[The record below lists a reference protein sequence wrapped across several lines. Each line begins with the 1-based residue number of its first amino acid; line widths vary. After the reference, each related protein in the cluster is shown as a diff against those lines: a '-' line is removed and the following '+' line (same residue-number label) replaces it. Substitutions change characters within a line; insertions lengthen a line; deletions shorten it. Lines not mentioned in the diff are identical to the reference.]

1 MELRISEL
9 AKQYPA
15 SGIRKMFDLAAG
27 YDDVIALTLGEPNF
41 ETPAYIKEAAKKAM
55 DAGETH
61 YTPNAGIPALR
72 QAVSDLY
79 KRRGLEYKPSE
90 ILIGAGAISM
100 LNLACT
106 AMLDIGDEV
115 LVPDP
120 GWANYVG
127 LMMQV
132 GAVPVPVRLKEE
144 NGFMYDVA
152 DLRAALTPK
161 TKVILLNSPSNPTG
175 GVASAENLRQLAD
188 FAKENDLYILTD
200 EIYRELL
207 WDDEPYTSIASFP
220 GMKERTVIVDGFSK
234 TYAMTGMRL
243 AWAAA
248 PEEVIVVMTK
258 LLENVLSSVNEG
270 VQWGGVAALNG
281 SQECVEE
288 MKRQYRRRREII
300 VGGLN
305 DMKGVSCLMPKGAFY
320 AFPNISHLGIPSR
333 EFAMRLLKEKHVVV
347 VPGTGFGEGG
357 EGFVRLRV
365 AEAELHAADGEVA
378 AVRTVPPQQ
387 LRHFAAGHFRGRSI
401 LQHKRR
407 HRKRRYG
414 NRKLKFR
421 LLHQSGRRSD
431 QQPQ

>member
-1 MELRISEL
+1 MSFISE
-9 AKQYPA
+9 KSKKIPG
-15 SGIRKMFDLAAG
+15 SMIREMFAMQAG
-27 YDDVIALTLGEPNF
+27 LDNVISFALGEPDF
-41 ETPAYIKEAAKKAM
+41 TAPQHVI
-55 DAGETH
+55 DATVASLQRGETH

-79 KRRGLEYKPSE
+79 KRRGLDYTSKEV
-90 ILIGAGAISM
+90 LIGAGAISL

-320 AFPNISHLGIPSR
+320 AFPNISKLGLSSR

-357 EGFVRLRV
+357 EGFVRLAYATSEENIR
-365 AEAELHAADGEVA
+365 EG
-378 AVRTVPPQQ
+378 
-387 LRHFAAGHFRGRSI
+387 LRRMKEFVES
-401 LQHKRR
+401 L
-407 HRKRRYG
+407 
-414 NRKLKFR
+414 
-421 LLHQSGRRSD
+421 
-431 QQPQ
+431 

>member
-1 MELRISEL
+1 MSFISN
-9 AKQYPA
+9 KSQKTPH
-15 SGIRKMFDLAAG
+15 SVIREMFALQTGLDN
-27 YDDVIALTLGEPNF
+27 VISFALGEPDF
-41 ETPAYIKEAAKKAM
+41 TAPQHVI
-55 DAGETH
+55 DATVASLQRGETH

-79 KRRGLEYKPSE
+79 KRRGLDYKPSE
-90 ILIGAGAISM
+90 VLIGAGAISM

-132 GAVPVPVRLKEE
+132 GAVPVPIHLKEE

-152 DLRAALTPK
+152 DLQAALTPK
-161 TKVILLNSPSNPTG
+161 TKMILLNSPSNPAG
-175 GVASAENLRQLAD
+175 GVASADNLRQIAD
-188 FAKENDLYILTD
+188 FAKANDLYILTD

-220 GMKERTVIVDGFSK
+220 GMKERTVVVDGFSK

-243 AWAAA
+243 AWAVA

-270 VQWGGVAALNG
+270 MQWGGVAALNG

-320 AFPNISHLGIPSR
+320 AFPNISKLGIPSR

-357 EGFVRLRV
+357 EGFVRLAYATSEDNIR
-365 AEAELHAADGEVA
+365 EG
-378 AVRTVPPQQ
+378 
-387 LRHFAAGHFRGRSI
+387 LRRMKEFVES
-401 LQHKRR
+401 L
-407 HRKRRYG
+407 
-414 NRKLKFR
+414 
-421 LLHQSGRRSD
+421 
-431 QQPQ
+431 

>member
-1 MELRISEL
+1 MSFISN
-9 AKQYPA
+9 KSQKT
-15 SGIRKMFDLAAG
+15 SHSVIREMFAMQAG
-27 YDDVIALTLGEPNF
+27 LDNVISFALGEPDF
-41 ETPAYIKEAAKKAM
+41 TAPQHVI
-55 DAGETH
+55 DATVASLQRGETH

-320 AFPNISHLGIPSR
+320 AFPNISQLGIPSR

-357 EGFVRLRV
+357 EGFVRLAYATSEDNIR
-365 AEAELHAADGEVA
+365 EGL
-378 AVRTVPPQQ
+378 
-387 LRHFAAGHFRGRSI
+387 
-401 LQHKRR
+401 KRIR
-407 HRKRRYG
+407 EFVET
-414 NRKLKFR
+414 L
-421 LLHQSGRRSD
+421 S
-431 QQPQ
+431 

>member
-1 MELRISEL
+1 MSFISE
-9 AKQYPA
+9 KSKKIPG
-15 SGIRKMFDLAAG
+15 SMIREMFAMQAG
-27 YDDVIALTLGEPNF
+27 LDNVISFALGEPDF
-41 ETPAYIKEAAKKAM
+41 TAPQHVI
-55 DAGETH
+55 DATVASLQRGETH

-79 KRRGLEYKPSE
+79 KRRGLDYTSKEV
-90 ILIGAGAISM
+90 LIGAGAISL

-220 GMKERTVIVDGFSK
+220 GMKECTVIVDGFSK

-320 AFPNISHLGIPSR
+320 AFPNISKLGLSSR

-357 EGFVRLRV
+357 EGFVRLAYATSEENIR
-365 AEAELHAADGEVA
+365 EG
-378 AVRTVPPQQ
+378 
-387 LRHFAAGHFRGRSI
+387 LRRMKEFVES
-401 LQHKRR
+401 L
-407 HRKRRYG
+407 
-414 NRKLKFR
+414 
-421 LLHQSGRRSD
+421 
-431 QQPQ
+431 

>member
-1 MELRISEL
+1 MSFISN
-9 AKQYPA
+9 KSQKTPH
-15 SGIRKMFDLAAG
+15 SVIREMFALQTGLDN
-27 YDDVIALTLGEPNF
+27 VISFALGEPDF
-41 ETPAYIKEAAKKAM
+41 TAPQHVI
-55 DAGETH
+55 DATVASLQRGETH

-79 KRRGLEYKPSE
+79 KRRGLDYKPSE
-90 ILIGAGAISM
+90 VLIGAGAISM

-132 GAVPVPVRLKEE
+132 GAVPVPIHLKEE

-152 DLRAALTPK
+152 DLQAALTPK
-161 TKVILLNSPSNPTG
+161 TKMILLNSPSNPTG
-175 GVASAENLRQLAD
+175 GVASADNLRQIAD
-188 FAKENDLYILTD
+188 FAKANDLYILTD

-220 GMKERTVIVDGFSK
+220 GMKERTVVVDGFSK
-234 TYAMTGMRL
+234 TYAMTGWRL
-243 AWAAA
+243 AWAVA

-258 LLENVLSSVNEG
+258 LRENVLSSVNEG
-270 VQWGGVAALNG
+270 MQWGGVAALNG

-320 AFPNISHLGIPSR
+320 AFPNISKLGIPSR

-357 EGFVRLRV
+357 EGFVRLAYATSEDNIR
-365 AEAELHAADGEVA
+365 EG
-378 AVRTVPPQQ
+378 
-387 LRHFAAGHFRGRSI
+387 LRRMKEFVES
-401 LQHKRR
+401 L
-407 HRKRRYG
+407 
-414 NRKLKFR
+414 
-421 LLHQSGRRSD
+421 
-431 QQPQ
+431 

>member
-1 MELRISEL
+1 MSFISN
-9 AKQYPA
+9 KSQKTPH
-15 SGIRKMFDLAAG
+15 SVIREMFALQTGLDN
-27 YDDVIALTLGEPNF
+27 VISFALGEPDF
-41 ETPAYIKEAAKKAM
+41 TAPQHVI
-55 DAGETH
+55 DATVASLQRGETH

-79 KRRGLEYKPSE
+79 KRRGLDYKPSE
-90 ILIGAGAISM
+90 VLIGAGAISM

-132 GAVPVPVRLKEE
+132 GAVPVPIRLKEE

-152 DLRAALTPK
+152 DLQAALTPK
-161 TKVILLNSPSNPTG
+161 TKMILLNSPSNPTG
-175 GVASAENLRQLAD
+175 GVASADNLRQIAD
-188 FAKENDLYILTD
+188 FAKANDLYILTD

-220 GMKERTVIVDGFSK
+220 GMKERTVVVDGFSK

-243 AWAAA
+243 AWAVA

-270 VQWGGVAALNG
+270 MQWGGVAALNG

-320 AFPNISHLGIPSR
+320 AFPNISKLGIPSR

-347 VPGTGFGEGG
+347 VPGTGFGDGG
-357 EGFVRLRV
+357 EGFVRLAYATSEDNIR
-365 AEAELHAADGEVA
+365 EG
-378 AVRTVPPQQ
+378 
-387 LRHFAAGHFRGRSI
+387 LRRMKEFVES
-401 LQHKRR
+401 L
-407 HRKRRYG
+407 
-414 NRKLKFR
+414 
-421 LLHQSGRRSD
+421 
-431 QQPQ
+431 

>member
-1 MELRISEL
+1 MSFISN
-9 AKQYPA
+9 KSQKTPY
-15 SGIRKMFDLAAG
+15 SVIREMFALQTGLDN
-27 YDDVIALTLGEPNF
+27 VISFALGEPDF
-41 ETPAYIKEAAKKAM
+41 TAPQHVI
-55 DAGETH
+55 DATVASLQRGETH

-79 KRRGLEYKPSE
+79 KRRGLDYKPSE
-90 ILIGAGAISM
+90 VLIGAGAISM

-132 GAVPVPVRLKEE
+132 GAVPVPIHLKEE

-152 DLRAALTPK
+152 DLQAALTPK
-161 TKVILLNSPSNPTG
+161 TKMILLNSPSNPTG
-175 GVASAENLRQLAD
+175 GVASADNLRQIAD
-188 FAKENDLYILTD
+188 FAKANDLYILTD

-220 GMKERTVIVDGFSK
+220 GMKERTVVVDGFSK

-243 AWAAA
+243 AWAVA

-270 VQWGGVAALNG
+270 MQWGGVAALNG

-320 AFPNISHLGIPSR
+320 AFPNISKLGIPSR

-357 EGFVRLRV
+357 EGFVRLAYATSEDNIR
-365 AEAELHAADGEVA
+365 EG
-378 AVRTVPPQQ
+378 
-387 LRHFAAGHFRGRSI
+387 LRRMKEFVES
-401 LQHKRR
+401 L
-407 HRKRRYG
+407 
-414 NRKLKFR
+414 
-421 LLHQSGRRSD
+421 
-431 QQPQ
+431 